1 MLTNSHQEAEK
12 PAVEKIASALL
23 STFPDFEHV
32 HFNNIEAYGEFAP
45 AMFFWEVVG
54 VTVRSYLGDR
64 DEPDW
69 RSTLDFMEA
78 VVRSGGPDERKAVA
92 FHFLW
97 NLPNRGEP
105 GHDLVGELG
114 PELTRV
120 LTRLQHRQPLD

>member
-1 MLTNSHQEAEK
+1 MLMNSHRE
-12 PAVEKIASALL
+12 AVEKIARALL
-23 STFPDFEHV
+23 STFPDFDYV
-32 HFNNIEAYGEFAP
+32 YVNNVEAYGEFAP
-45 AMFFWEVVG
+45 GLFFWEVVQ

-78 VVRSGGPDERKAVA
+78 VARSGGQEERKAVA

-105 GHDLVGELG
+105 GHELVGELG

-120 LTRLQHRQPLD
+120 LDRVQHRQPVD

>member
-1 MLTNSHQEAEK
+1 MLMDARPAAERVADALVA
-12 PAVEKIASALL
+12 AV
-23 STFPDFEHV
+23 PDFEYV
-32 HFNNIEAYGEFAP
+32 YSNNIEAYDVFSVAL
-45 AMFFWEVVG
+45 FFWEVVQ

-64 DEPDW
+64 EEPDW
-69 RSTLDFMEA
+69 RSTLQFMETA
-78 VVRSGGPDERKAVA
+78 VQSADQLERKAIG

-120 LTRLQHRQPLD
+120 FTRLQQGHPVD